1 MEANMVEIILSI
13 VCAILGVKI
22 LIDRDTIGN
31 LKEVVAAGKE
41 YNQVLQKVVEI
52 NKACIKALQEFNK
65 SLEELNAAQKAY
77 ITELEEKL
85 NP

>member
-1 MEANMVEIILSI
+1 MVEIILSI